1 VTRIKRWLRPF
12 LNLRVLWDVF
22 MVWVALVNLNL
33 ILFDVTYLWLRP
45 LYFRYVPPVVKI
57 YDVVKGI
64 EPHPLTS
71 RFLEEVDA
79 TRALLAADPYSPE
92 LEEHVAELRGL
103 SLRILR
109 ENPFERT
116 GQGHSLDLIKQAIA
130 QNTGYAATDLADDE
144 LLPQIADTL
153 WPSDPTDLRFRLQQ
167 QVPPLRFAFE
177 VNYYREYD
185 RNGRLVDHFWIV
197 DLPFLVLFWVEFLV
211 RWGLALRRGTYARWF
226 FFPIFNWYD
235 VLGLIPTAY
244 FRPFRLLR
252 AVSMYMRLRR
262 SELSGVGRDAF
273 SRTAAYIS
281 NIITEEVSDRVAL
294 RILSELHEE
303 ISAGTHLRIARATIE
318 PRRRE
323 IERVVASQLR
333 QLLTDEATLDRFR
346 SLLRLNLENS
356 VEHARALSLV
366 PLPDAVLRPVVRYTG
381 EAILD
386 ATIETLTTTLDS
398 DEGRQAL
405 QGLARAALND
415 LFYGP
420 GLVEIEVVAK
430 EIALQVIEHMQEVVR
445 VKKWS
450 LPDASEPL
458 RDPEKPSKEAP

>member
-1 VTRIKRWLRPF
+1 M
-12 LNLRVLWDVF
+12 RVLWDVF
-22 MVWVALVNLNL
+22 MVWAALINLNL

-45 LYFRYVPPVVKI
+45 LYFRWVPPVVEI

-79 TRALLAADPYSPE
+79 TRELLATDPHSPE
-92 LEEHVAELRGL
+92 LGEHVVELRGL

-116 GQGHSLDLIKQAIA
+116 GQSHSLELIKQAVA
-130 QNTGYAATDLADDE
+130 RNTGYSAADLADDE
-144 LLPQIADTL
+144 LLPQIADDL

-167 QVPPLRFAFE
+167 QVSPVRFAFE

-185 RNGRLVDHFWIV
+185 RSGRLVDHFWII
-197 DLPFLVLFWVEFLV
+197 DLPFLILFWVEFLV

-235 VLGLIPTAY
+235 VLGLIPIAY

-252 AVSMYMRLRR
+252 AVSLYVRLRR
-262 SELSGVGRDAF
+262 SELSSVGRDAF
-273 SRTAAYIS
+273 SRTAAYFS

-323 IERVVASQLR
+323 IERVVASQFR
-333 QLLTDEATLDRFR
+333 QLVTDEATLDRFR
-346 SLLRLNLENS
+346 SLLQLNLENS
-356 VEHARALSLV
+356 LAHAPALSSV
-366 PLPDAVLRPVVRYTG
+366 PLSDTVLRPVVRYAG

-386 ATIETLTTTLDS
+386 ATVETLAATLDS

-405 QGLARAALND
+405 QDLASAVLDD

-430 EIALQVIEHMQEVVR
+430 EITLHVIEHMQEVVR
-445 VKKWS
+445 VKKWA
-450 LPDASEPL
+450 LPEGSEPP
-458 RDPEKPSKEAP
+458 REPEEPGTGAP

>member
-1 VTRIKRWLRPF
+1 
-12 LNLRVLWDVF
+12 
-22 MVWVALVNLNL
+22 MVWAALINLNL

-45 LYFRYVPPVVKI
+45 LYFRWVPPVVEI

-71 RFLEEVDA
+71 RFLEEVDT
-79 TRALLAADPYSPE
+79 TRALLAADPHSPE
-92 LEEHVAELRGL
+92 LEEHVAELRRL

-116 GQGHSLDLIKQAIA
+116 GQGHSLDLIKQAVA
-130 QNTGYAATDLADDE
+130 RNTGYSTADLADDE
-144 LLPQIADTL
+144 LLPQIADDL

-167 QVPPLRFAFE
+167 QVPPVRFAFE

-185 RNGRLVDHFWIV
+185 RSGRLVDYFWIV

-211 RWGLALRRGTYARWF
+211 RWGLALRRGAYARWF

-235 VLGLIPTAY
+235 VLGLIPIAY

-252 AVSMYMRLRR
+252 AVSLYMRLRR
-262 SELSGVGRDAF
+262 SGLSSVGRDVF
-273 SRTAAYIS
+273 SRTAAYFS

-303 ISAGTHLRIARATIE
+303 ISAGTHSRIARDTIE

-323 IERVVASQLR
+323 IERVIASQFR
-333 QLLTDEATLDRFR
+333 QLLTDDATLDRFR
-346 SLLRLNLENS
+346 NLLRLNLDNAVS
-356 VEHARALSLV
+356 HARALSSV
-366 PLPDAVLRPVVRYTG
+366 PLPDAVLRPVVRYAG

-386 ATIETLTTTLDS
+386 ATVETLATTLDS
-398 DEGRQAL
+398 DEGQQAL
-405 QGLARAALND
+405 QDLARATLDD

-420 GLVEIEVVAK
+420 GLVEIEVVAR
-430 EIALQVIEHMQEVVR
+430 EITLQVIEHMQEVVR
-445 VKKWS
+445 VKKWA
-450 LPDASEPL
+450 LPEESEPE
-458 RDPEKPSKEAP
+458 REPQNPSTKAP